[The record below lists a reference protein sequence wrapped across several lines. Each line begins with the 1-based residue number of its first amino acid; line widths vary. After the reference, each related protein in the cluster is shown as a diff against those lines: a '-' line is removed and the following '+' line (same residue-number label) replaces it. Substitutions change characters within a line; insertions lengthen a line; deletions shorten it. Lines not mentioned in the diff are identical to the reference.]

1 MISGQAEK
9 RHCTYRLANITARHA
24 SEVGTRCDTP
34 KTKRALYA
42 IWIDSENIK
51 IPILIIVYSLSEILN
66 GVKTHEKYTFWLCLF
81 RHRGSQCGMG
91 TPWYVSGV
99 VQ

>member
-9 RHCTYRLANITARHA
+9 RHCTYRLVNITARHA
-24 SEVGTRCDTP
+24 NEVVTRCDTP
-34 KTKRALYA
+34 KTKCALYA

-66 GVKTHEKYTFWLCLF
+66 GVKPHEKFTIF
-81 RHRGSQCGMG
+81 
-91 TPWYVSGV
+91 
-99 VQ
+99 